1 MKERV
6 DIVQLV
12 GERVTLRKAG
22 RAYKGL
28 CPFHAEKTPS
38 FTVDPDRRTF
48 KCFGCGEGGDCFDW
62 LVKTESLEKDRKSVV

>member
-1 MKERV
+1 MPGDFDLVRERI

-12 GERVTLRKAG
+12 GERVALRKAG

-38 FTVDPDRRTF
+38 FTVD
-48 KCFGCGEGGDCFDW
+48 
-62 LVKTESLEKDRKSVV
+62 